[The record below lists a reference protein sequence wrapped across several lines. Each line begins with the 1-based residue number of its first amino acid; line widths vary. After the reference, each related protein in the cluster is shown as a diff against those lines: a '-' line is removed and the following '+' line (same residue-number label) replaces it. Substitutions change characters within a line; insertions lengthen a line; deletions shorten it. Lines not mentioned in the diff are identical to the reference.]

1 MYKQINLMRRQV
13 GTCWEKTHKGVF
25 LRWCI
30 IPRFVFL
37 ELERWFHAVEHAI
50 RPTNVNRGH
59 VWAHMWAQV
68 WAHVWTHV
76 WAHVWTHVWAHVW
89 AVWPSHRVRNVV
101 VPRHY
106 SWMWLLLL

>member
-37 ELERWFHAVEHAI
+37 ELERWFHTVQHVI
-50 RPTNVNRGH
+50 RPNNVDR
-59 VWAHMWAQV
+59 
-68 WAHVWTHV
+68 
-76 WAHVWTHVWAHVW
+76 AHVW
-89 AVWPSHRVRNVV
+89 AYVWADVWAHVWPSHRVRNVV
-101 VPRHY
+101 VPRHDG
-106 SWMWLLLL
+106 WVCV